1 MASLK
6 GGKMRYQCSLF
17 MTIVRG
23 HYLCSWSSLN
33 GTDPCTREGHDG
45 KRMKTMPWYKG
56 KKKKK
61 KKRGSN
67 EMRRTTT
74 TNQTSG
80 YGKLLCPG

>member
-1 MASLK
+1 
-6 GGKMRYQCSLF
+6 
-17 MTIVRG
+17 
-23 HYLCSWSSLN
+23 
-33 GTDPCTREGHDG
+33 
-45 KRMKTMPWYKG
+45 MKTMPWYKG